1 MSYVDALLLAVLQGI
16 TEFLPVSSSGH
27 LILAQHML
35 GRSADID
42 LVYDILLHVATAGAV
57 LTYFRSDVV
66 ELWHGLTKPSAASG
80 GTFAGRERQALG
92 FIVLAQVPTLIL
104 GLGIERHLTSIVTRP
119 GVVGGMLML
128 TGCLLWSARARLA
141 VRSIADMRSVDA
153 LAIGVL
159 QGVAIVPGISRAGA
173 TITGGL
179 LLGLERELVTRF
191 SLLISIP
198 AILGAAVLQAVKLWA
213 GRDGVIYAEP
223 WPSMGPYVAGMVL
236 AAVIGYLSI
245 GLILRA
251 VRQNYFHLFAWYL
264 WPVGLVAMLG
274 SFVW

>member
-1 MSYVDALLLAVLQGI
+1 
-16 TEFLPVSSSGH
+16 
-27 LILAQHML
+27 
-35 GRSADID
+35 
-42 LVYDILLHVATAGAV
+42 
-57 LTYFRSDVV
+57 
-66 ELWHGLTKPSAASG
+66 
-80 GTFAGRERQALG
+80 
-92 FIVLAQVPTLIL
+92 
-104 GLGIERHLTSIVTRP
+104 
-119 GVVGGMLML
+119 
-128 TGCLLWSARARLA
+128 
-141 VRSIADMRSVDA
+141 MRSVDA

-191 SLLISIP
+191 SFLISIP

-223 WPSMGPYVAGMVL
+223 WPSMGPYAAGMVL